1 MAEERA
7 RVTITELAPGGAG
20 IAHVERDGERRA
32 VFVARAAPGDVA
44 DVAIDFAT
52 RPARAAIVSLVSAG
66 AGRAAPPCAH
76 AAACGG
82 CDWMHLSTEAQAEAH
97 VAVVRA
103 ALPDEWRDAPLTHN
117 PAPSRLRFRTRAR
130 VHVVASG
137 RSISVGMFSTRS
149 HEPVTPAECVILD
162 PVLDSARLAL
172 RAMLGEARAKGRGEA
187 KLALGHP
194 SPPGGAPRRA
204 VLDLAWEGELP
215 APFFGALE
223 RGSGAG
229 GPFAGARVRLPG
241 AKRSLDVGD
250 PTPWIVAADGEPLAL
265 APGGF
270 AQSSDLANA
279 GLVRRVA
286 ALALPST
293 VPAGSA
299 LLELYAGAGNLTVM
313 LARGAKVTAWE
324 SDEAAADAARA
335 NLRARRLAGRVT
347 CRDAR
352 GAEIPDGT
360 RVVVLD
366 PPRAG
371 AREVCE
377 ALVRRPPARVVYV
390 SCDPQ
395 TLGRDARVLAARFA
409 PSSIDVFEMF
419 PHTSHVE
426 TVLALDRRPRRP

>member
-1 MAEERA
+1 MT
-7 RVTITELAPGGAG
+7 VTALAPGGAG
-20 IAHVERDGERRA
+20 VAHVERDGERRA
-32 VFVARAAPGDVA
+32 IFVERAAPGDVA
-44 DVAIDFAT
+44 DVAVDFAT
-52 RPARAAIVSLVSAG
+52 RPARASILSLVSPG
-66 AGRAAPPCAH
+66 AGRAEPPCAH

-82 CDWMHLSTEAQAEAH
+82 CDWMHLTAEAQADAH

-103 ALPDEWRDAPLTHN
+103 ALPEAWRDVSLTHH

-137 RSISVGMFSTRS
+137 KTISVGMFSARS
-149 HEPVTPAECVILD
+149 HEPITPSECVILD

-172 RAMLGEARAKGRGEA
+172 RAMLGEARARGRGEA

-194 SPPGGAPRRA
+194 SPPGAAERRA
-204 VLDLAWEGELP
+204 VLDLAWEGDLP

-223 RGSGAG
+223 RATGPG
-229 GPFAGARVRLPG
+229 GVLAGARVRLPG

-250 PTPWIVAADGEPLAL
+250 PTPWIVAADGVPPAL

-279 GLVRRVA
+279 ALVRRVA
-286 ALALPST
+286 ELALPAS

-313 LARGAKVTAWE
+313 LARAAKVTAWE
-324 SDEAAADAARA
+324 SDEEAAAAARE
-335 NLRARRLAGRVT
+335 NLRARGLAGKVT
-347 CRDAR
+347 CKDAR
-352 GAEIPDGT
+352 EADVPEGT

-377 ALVRRPPARVVYV
+377 TLARRPPARVVYV

-409 PSSIDVFEMF
+409 PASIDVFEMF

-426 TVLALDRRPRRP
+426 TVLALDRRPRGP